1 MFVGRAESG
10 AAATTSSRPQTNSL
24 IVSTYTHKKCRKGA
38 QFCTSLRAAPPRRM
52 VSLLQRTV
60 YLTNEIMRYALCECL
75 GAFLIRAARTCP
87 RSLEGLHHVLQE
99 EAFVEISGEDLA
111 SGDAFAELVGM
122 AVEVQPSLADRATR
136 DLAASQ
142 RASASVAGMH
152 PCHVLKLT

>member
-1 MFVGRAESG
+1 M
-10 AAATTSSRPQTNSL
+10 
-24 IVSTYTHKKCRKGA
+24 
-38 QFCTSLRAAPPRRM
+38 
-52 VSLLQRTV
+52 
-60 YLTNEIMRYALCECL
+60 
-75 GAFLIRAARTCP
+75 
-87 RSLEGLHHVLQE
+87 
-99 EAFVEISGEDLA
+99 EISGEDLA